1 VSDYIKPTEFQMREA
16 KKLYDEGWLPISN
29 KYRIIGLAPAEGVY
43 EALGKLY
50 DGRPDAEHWRRLG
63 LEGSRDHLARC
74 GRNTKEGVQ
83 YGIYIAL
90 KALKGLVNWVGIIWK
105 GKKVTTMGEVSE
117 TVAEIAKAG
126 DKKLAEEFINA
137 FVASDKGAT
146 VEKVK
151 SNIGYLAGYH
161 SRETAQ
167 LIFDVF
173 DCAHPIFGTRAPT
186 PEEAFKKGMELG
198 KAAKK
203 P

>member
-1 VSDYIKPTEFQMREA
+1 MSDYIKPTEIQMREA
-16 KKLYDEGWLPISN
+16 KKLFDEGWLPISN
-29 KYRIIGLAPAEGVY
+29 KYRIIGLAPIEGVY

-50 DGRPDAEHWRRLG
+50 EGRPDAEHWRKLG
-63 LEGSRDHLARC
+63 LKGSREQLASC
-74 GRNTKEGVQ
+74 GRNTKEGIQ
-83 YGIYIAL
+83 YGIYL
-90 KALKGLVNWVGIIWK
+90 ALKGLVKWVGIVWK

-117 TVAEIAKAG
+117 AVAEIAKAG
-126 DKKLAEEFINA
+126 DKKLAEEFVKA

-167 LIFDVF
+167 MIFDVF
-173 DCAHPIFGTRAPT
+173 DCAHPIFGTTAPT
-186 PEEAFKKGMELG
+186 PEEAFKKGVELG
-198 KAAKK
+198 KAGKK

>member
-1 VSDYIKPTEFQMREA
+1 MSDYIKPTEIQMREA
-16 KKLYDEGWLPISN
+16 KKLFDEGWLPISN
-29 KYRIIGLAPAEGVY
+29 KYRIIGLAPIEGVY

-50 DGRPDAEHWRRLG
+50 EGRPDAEHWRKLG
-63 LEGSRDHLARC
+63 LKGSREQLASC
-74 GRNTKEGVQ
+74 GRNTKEGIQ
-83 YGIYIAL
+83 YGVYL
-90 KALKGLVNWVGIIWK
+90 ALKGLVKWIMAIEWK
-105 GKKVTTMGEVSE
+105 GKKVSTMGEVSE
-117 TVAEIAKAG
+117 VVAEIAKAG
-126 DKKLAEEFINA
+126 DKKLAEEFVNA

-167 LIFDVF
+167 SIFDIF